1 MLDPMKKGA
10 LSFHSSVDIRGYQ
23 RVNVLAAIYLIMYG
37 KEQEEKFAKADI
49 KRAGQLWGNM
59 FMKNI
64 QPVVDRKDAIRE
76 VYATLLQNNEKAK
89 AAFDEMETIECT
101 DAELTEVLKE
111 FKDSTI
117 TVPAIEEVIEEA
129 EVVEEPVVEPV
140 VEEPVRED
148 EPEQTPMEEVEA
160 VENPT
165 VELDVPEDV
174 NEQVTLDTEEV
185 EQEPVKEEDVPLA
198 DLAEAVAGEDIPEV
212 EEEDEVISEMT
223 TTVVEEPEMPVEPE
237 EQPEEKPMY
246 NEDLIIVEDE
256 NKYRKALSGKL
267 KDEVREFKTLSNAYT
282 AAKLC
287 NKIVKLLPDEPLLDL
302 MYNNEVVHILYEEF
316 EGAAYL
322 LSSFRILAVGIA
334 TGGK

>member
-10 LSFHSSVDIRGYQ
+10 LSFHSSVDVRGYQ

-76 VYATLLQNNEKAK
+76 VYATLLQSNEKAK

-101 DAELTEVLKE
+101 DAELTEVLQE
-111 FKDSTI
+111 FKNSGA
-117 TVPAIEEVIEEA
+117 TVPAIEEIIEEA
-129 EVVEEPVVEPV
+129 EVVEEPVVEGES
-140 VEEPVRED
+140 EEIP
-148 EPEQTPMEEVEA
+148 TEEVEC

-165 VELDVPEDV
+165 VELDVSENT
-174 NEQVTLDTEEV
+174 NEQVAFDSGEV
-185 EQEPVKEEDVPLA
+185 EESIKEEDVPLA
-198 DLAEAVAGEDIPEV
+198 DLAEAVAGEDIPKV

-223 TTVVEEPEMPVEPE
+223 TTVIEEPEVPVEPE
-237 EQPEEKPMY
+237 EQFEEKPMY
-246 NEDLIIVEDE
+246 NEDLVIVENE

>member
-10 LSFHSSVDIRGYQ
+10 LSFHSSVDVRGYQ

-76 VYATLLQNNEKAK
+76 VYATLLQSNEKAK

-101 DAELTEVLKE
+101 DAELTEVLQE
-111 FKDSTI
+111 FKNSGA
-117 TVPAIEEVIEEA
+117 TVPAIEEIIEEA
-129 EVVEEPVVEPV
+129 EVVEEPVVE
-140 VEEPVRED
+140 R
-148 EPEQTPMEEVEA
+148 EPEEVPTEEVEP

-165 VELDVPEDV
+165 VELDVTGV
-174 NEQVTLDTEEV
+174 TNEQDTFDSEEV
-185 EQEPVKEEDVPLA
+185 EEESIKEEDVPLA

-212 EEEDEVISEMT
+212 EEEDEVVSEMT
-223 TTVVEEPEMPVEPE
+223 TTIVEEPEIPVEPE
-237 EQPEEKPMY
+237 EQSEEKPMY
-246 NEDLIIVEDE
+246 NEDLVIVENE

>member
-101 DAELTEVLKE
+101 DAELTEVLQE
-111 FKDSTI
+111 FKNSGA
-117 TVPAIEEVIEEA
+117 TVPAIEEIIEEA
-129 EVVEEPVVEPV
+129 EVVEEPVVEC
-140 VEEPVRED
+140 
-148 EPEQTPMEEVEA
+148 EPEEVPTEEVEP

-165 VELDVPEDV
+165 VELDVTG
-174 NEQVTLDTEEV
+174 VTNGQDTFDSEEV
-185 EQEPVKEEDVPLA
+185 EEESIKEEDVPLA
-198 DLAEAVAGEDIPEV
+198 DLAEAVAGEDIPKV

-223 TTVVEEPEMPVEPE
+223 TTVIEEPEVPVESE
-237 EQPEEKPMY
+237 EQSEEKPMY
-246 NEDLIIVEDE
+246 NEDLVIVENE

-287 NKIVKLLPDEPLLDL
+287 NKIVKLLPDESLLDL